1 MAVIIRCDIIDMI
14 CTSAAGHPG
23 GSLSAADVV
32 TALYFR
38 VMRIDPKNP
47 DWPDRDRFIL
57 SKGHAC
63 PVWYAALAERGYFD
77 KSNLKTLRR
86 MGSILQGH
94 PDMRKTP
101 GIDMTAGSLGHG
113 LSAGLGMAL
122 SGKLLQKDYHVF
134 VIIGD
139 GESQEGSI
147 WEASMAAPNFKLD
160 NLTAILDYNH
170 LQNDYCVDDLMPIEP
185 LADKWRAFGWSVQ
198 EINGHD
204 YAEIMQALTTIPF
217 EVGKP
222 NCVIA
227 YTHKGE
233 GVSFIKDR
241 AGWHHR
247 VPTEEELVLSFIQD
261 AVQDTLGNSY
271 ALSTELATA
280 DAVVLYF
287 TMWCPICDSH
297 ASHMRSAIIPDFPQV
312 RFLLVDYVTGSIT
325 ASRSAQLSNGYAS
338 STVLVDTD
346 LSLFNLYQASMGTTV
361 VIDSTGIVRMNEDY
375 KDGVK
380 LRAVLEA
387 LP

>member
-1 MAVIIRCDIIDMI
+1 MSQKPMSVKELEQMAVVIRCDIIDMI
-14 CTSAAGHPG
+14 CTAAAGHPG

-38 VMRIDPKNP
+38 VMRIDPQNP

-77 KSNLKTLRR
+77 KSHLKTLRQ

-122 SGKLLQKDYHVF
+122 SGKLQKKDYHVF

-170 LQNDYCVDDLMPIEP
+170 LQNDYSVDDIMPIHP
-185 LADKWRAFGWSVQ
+185 AVDKWQAFGWHVLD
-198 EINGHD
+198 IDGHD
-204 YAEIMQALTTIPF
+204 MAQVVQALEEAKSHQGTPTMI
-217 EVGKP
+217 VANTVKGK
-222 NCVIA
+222 
-227 YTHKGE
+227 
-233 GVSFIKDR
+233 GVSYMENVCE
-241 AGWHHR
+241 WHGKA
-247 VPTEEELVLSFIQD
+247 PCQEEADQALKEL
-261 AVQDTLGNSY
+261 
-271 ALSTELATA
+271 
-280 DAVVLYF
+280 
-287 TMWCPICDSH
+287 
-297 ASHMRSAIIPDFPQV
+297 R
-312 RFLLVDYVTGSIT
+312 R
-325 ASRSAQLSNGYAS
+325 
-338 STVLVDTD
+338 
-346 LSLFNLYQASMGTTV
+346 
-361 VIDSTGIVRMNEDY
+361 
-375 KDGVK
+375 
-380 LRAVLEA
+380 
-387 LP
+387 

>member
-1 MAVIIRCDIIDMI
+1 MLQKPMSVKELEQMAVVIRCDIIDMI
-14 CTSAAGHPG
+14 CTAAAGHPG

-77 KSNLKTLRR
+77 KSHLKTLRQ

-122 SGKLLQKDYHVF
+122 SGKLQQKDYHVF

-170 LQNDYCVDDLMPIEP
+170 LQNDYSVDDIMPIHP
-185 LADKWRAFGWSVQ
+185 AVDKWRAFGWHVLD
-198 EINGHD
+198 IDGHD
-204 YAEIMQALTTIPF
+204 MAQVVAALEEAKSHKGKPTMIVANTVKGKGVSYMENVCEWHGRAPCQEEADQAL
-217 EVGKP
+217 
-222 NCVIA
+222 
-227 YTHKGE
+227 
-233 GVSFIKDR
+233 
-241 AGWHHR
+241 
-247 VPTEEELVLSFIQD
+247 EEL
-261 AVQDTLGNSY
+261 
-271 ALSTELATA
+271 
-280 DAVVLYF
+280 
-287 TMWCPICDSH
+287 
-297 ASHMRSAIIPDFPQV
+297 R
-312 RFLLVDYVTGSIT
+312 R
-325 ASRSAQLSNGYAS
+325 
-338 STVLVDTD
+338 
-346 LSLFNLYQASMGTTV
+346 
-361 VIDSTGIVRMNEDY
+361 
-375 KDGVK
+375 
-380 LRAVLEA
+380 
-387 LP
+387 